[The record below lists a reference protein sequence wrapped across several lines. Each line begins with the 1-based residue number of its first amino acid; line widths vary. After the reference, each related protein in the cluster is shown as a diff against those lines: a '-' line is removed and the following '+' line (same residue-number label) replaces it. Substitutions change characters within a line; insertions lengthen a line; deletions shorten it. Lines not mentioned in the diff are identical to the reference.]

1 MNSLRNSLVRIA
13 LDAMGGDF
21 APRNEV
27 HGAVMALKEFPGKL
41 HIILVGDEKKI
52 SEELK
57 NTGYNGSDV
66 EIKHASEVITMH
78 DSPNKAIK
86 EKKDSSLVI
95 AANLVKNGEADALVS
110 AGNTGAVGVA
120 SIFIIGRIKGVSRPT
135 IAAPIPNE
143 KSGFT
148 YISDAGA
155 FVDSKPHHLVEFATL
170 TSTYLKE
177 VYGIENPSV
186 GLLNVGEEESKGLKF
201 TKETTELIKK
211 TDLNFYGN
219 IEGRDI
225 FKGTVDVAL
234 CDGFVGNL
242 LLKQAESMLPFLK
255 TKFKQFA
262 ETSLWA
268 KIQVGL
274 AKSAIKKAL
283 YDADVDNI
291 GGTPL
296 LGING
301 ITIIGHGSSPAKGI
315 KNMILQAA
323 RAYDADLVNK
333 LKEAIEYEHERTQS
347 S

>member
-1 MNSLRNSLVRIA
+1 MSESNSVMKIA

-21 APRNEV
+21 APHTEVEGALQALNESPE
-27 HGAVMALKEFPGKL
+27 KIR
-41 HIILVGDEKKI
+41 IILVGDEKKI
-52 SEELK
+52 EQELK
-57 NTGYNGSDV
+57 KHSYNGN
-66 EIKHASEVITMH
+66 EIEIVHASEVITMH
-78 DSPNKAIK
+78 DSPNKAIR
-86 EKKDSSLVI
+86 EKKDSSLVV
-95 AANLVKNGEADALVS
+95 AANLVKEGKADALVS

-143 KSGFT
+143 RHSFT

-177 VYGIENPSV
+177 VLDFPNPSV

-201 TKETTELIKK
+201 TKETTELLKK

-225 FKGTVDVAL
+225 FKGTVDIAL

-242 LLKQAESMLPFLK
+242 LLKQAESMISFLR

-268 KIQVGL
+268 KLQIGL
-274 AKSAIKKAL
+274 AKSAVKKAL
-283 YDADVDNI
+283 YDADVNNI

-301 ITIIGHGSSPAKGI
+301 ITIIGHGSSSPKGI
-315 KNMILQAA
+315 KNMILQAF
-323 RAYDADLVNK
+323 RAYKANLVIK
-333 LKEAIEYEHERTQS
+333 LKEAIEDEHQRTQS

>member
-1 MNSLRNSLVRIA
+1 MSSRNDSKMRIA

-27 HGAVMALKEFPGKL
+27 LGAIQALKELPGKL
-41 HIILVGDEKKI
+41 KIILVGDEEKI
-52 SEELK
+52 AEELK
-57 NTGYNGSDV
+57 KAEYNGTDI

-78 DSPNKAIK
+78 DSPSKAVK

-95 AANLVKNGEADALVS
+95 SANLVKNGEADALVS

-120 SIFIIGRIKGVSRPT
+120 SIFIIGRIKGVARPT

-143 KSGFT
+143 RKGFT
-148 YISDAGA
+148 YLSDAGA
-155 FVDSKPHHLVEFATL
+155 FVDSKPAHLVEFATL

-177 VYGIENPSV
+177 VSGIENPSV

-201 TKETTELIKK
+201 TKETFDLIKK

-225 FKGTVDVAL
+225 FKGTVDIAL
-234 CDGFVGNL
+234 CDGFIGNL
-242 LLKQAESMLPFLK
+242 LLKQAESMLSFLK
-255 TKFKQFA
+255 TKFKQYA
-262 ETSLWA
+262 ETNLLA
-268 KIQVGL
+268 KLQIGL
-274 AKSAIKKAL
+274 AVSAIKKAL
-283 YDADVDNI
+283 YDADVENI

-301 ITIIGHGSSPAKGI
+301 ITIIGHGSSKPKGI

-323 RAYDADLVNK
+323 KAFDADLVNK
-333 LKEAIEYEHERTQS
+333 LKEAIEYEHERTQGS
-347 S
+347 

>member
-1 MNSLRNSLVRIA
+1 MSSPKNSEIRIA

-27 HGAVMALKEFPGKL
+27 QGAVLALRELPDKL
-41 HIILVGDEKKI
+41 RIILVGDENKI
-52 SEELK
+52 AEELK
-57 NTGYNGSDV
+57 KAEYSGDK
-66 EIKHASEVITMH
+66 IQIRHAAEVITMH
-78 DSPNKAIK
+78 DSPSKAVK
-86 EKKDSSLVI
+86 EKKDSSLVV
-95 AANLVKNGEADALVS
+95 AANLVKNDEADALVS

-143 KSGFT
+143 KRSFT

-155 FVDSKPHHLVEFATL
+155 FVDSKPDHLVEFATL
-170 TSTYLKE
+170 TATYLSE
-177 VYGIENPSV
+177 VYGVKNPSV

-201 TKETTELIKK
+201 TKETFDLMKK
-211 TDLNFYGN
+211 TDLNFIGN

-225 FKGTVDVAL
+225 FKGTVDIAL
-234 CDGFVGNL
+234 CDGFIGNL
-242 LLKQAESMLPFLK
+242 LLKQAESMLSFLK
-255 TKFKQFA
+255 TKFKQYA
-262 ETSLWA
+262 ETSLIA
-268 KIQVGL
+268 KLQIGL
-274 AKSAIKKAL
+274 AVPAIKKAL
-283 YDADVDNI
+283 YDADVDNV

-301 ITIIGHGSSPAKGI
+301 ITIIGHGSSKPKGI

-323 RAYDADLVNK
+323 KAFDADLVNK
-333 LKEAIEYEHERTQS
+333 LKEAIENEHERTQS

>member
-1 MNSLRNSLVRIA
+1 MSTRDNSKIRIA

-27 HGAVMALKEFPGKL
+27 QGAVHALSEMPDKL
-41 HIILVGDEKKI
+41 HLILVGDENKI
-52 SEELK
+52 SAELK
-57 NTGYNGSDV
+57 KSQYKGDDI
-66 EIKHASEVITMH
+66 EIVHADEVITMH
-78 DSPNKAIK
+78 DSPSKAVK
-86 EKKDSSLVI
+86 EKKNSSLVV
-95 AANLVKNGEADALVS
+95 AANLVKHGKADALVS
-110 AGNTGAVGVA
+110 AGNTGAVGLA

-135 IAAPIPNE
+135 ISAPIPNE
-143 KSGFT
+143 RNGFT

-155 FVDSKPHHLVEFATL
+155 FVDSKPQHLVEFATL

-177 VYGIENPSV
+177 VYNINNPSI

-201 TKETTELIKK
+201 TKETMELLKK
-211 TDLNFYGN
+211 TDLNIFGN

-242 LLKQAESMLPFLK
+242 LLKQAESMLSFLK
-255 TKFKQFA
+255 TKFKQYS
-262 ETSLWA
+262 ETSLLA
-268 KIQVGL
+268 KLQIGL
-274 AKSAIKKAL
+274 AIPAIRKAL

-301 ITIIGHGSSPAKGI
+301 ITIIGHGSSKPKGI

-323 RAYDADLVNK
+323 HAFEVDLVRK
-333 LKEAIEYEHERTQS
+333 LKEAIEHEHERTQGS
-347 S
+347 